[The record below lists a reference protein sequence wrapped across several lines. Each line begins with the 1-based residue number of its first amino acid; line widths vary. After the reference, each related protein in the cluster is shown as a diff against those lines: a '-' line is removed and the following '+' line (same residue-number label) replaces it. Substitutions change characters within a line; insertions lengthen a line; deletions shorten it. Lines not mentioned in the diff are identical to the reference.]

1 MSPSV
6 SLAVS
11 IRALVRSSSGFWRI
25 NLRAVMPSI
34 PSSMM
39 SKMTNAGLRADI
51 SFSAGAAFAKP
62 RTSYPSLVRAASSS
76 ARMLSS
82 SSIT

>member
-1 MSPSV
+1 
-6 SLAVS
+6 
-11 IRALVRSSSGFWRI
+11 
-25 NLRAVMPSI
+25 MPSI